1 MTFEDTKEQI
11 LSRLDKSKKGTID
24 TRIQNLCNIINKNP
38 CLFTLSSCS
47 GRVAFLELQ
56 KGNDKRFANWLI
68 ITHDL
73 ANPEQFKQTLN
84 TYNGQHKIF
93 FKQES
98 VILHICAKT
107 LEAAQQIV
115 DKAREN
121 GFRRSGIFSTRK
133 KINIELISAEQLSTP
148 VFDKQKLITDD
159 YLSYLI
165 DHANKKQ
172 KKSWDAIERLTNA
185 VEKTS
190 PQ

>member
-1 MTFEDTKEQI
+1 MDFDHTKQQI
-11 LSRLDKSKKGTID
+11 LNRLDKSKKGTLD
-24 TRIQNLCNIINKNP
+24 KRIETLCTLINNKKDY
-38 CLFTLSSCS
+38 FTVSSCS
-47 GRVAFLELQ
+47 GRISILELK

-73 ANPEQFKQTLN
+73 ANIHSFKKALN
-84 TYNGQHKIF
+84 AYKGSHKLF

-98 VILHICAKT
+98 VILHLCART
-107 LEAAQQIV
+107 LEAAQKIV
-115 DKAREN
+115 DIAREN

-148 VFDKQKLITDD
+148 VFDKEKLITDD

-172 KKSWDAIERLTNA
+172 QKSWDAIERLLS
-185 VEKTS
+185 KLRILKS
-190 PQ
+190 